1 VSLVYGFTKASSD
14 GWAAAQTLTF
24 LGIAVVLLV
33 AFVVVETRA
42 SHPLLP
48 LRVVSERNRGGSFL
62 ASFLLGAGLFAMFV
76 FLSYYMQTVL
86 DYSALKAGVAFLPFA
101 VGLILAA
108 TASSSVVPRIGP
120 RIPMAGGL
128 LVGAIG
134 LAWLTQIGV
143 DTSFWLYVFGPQI
156 LMSVG
161 LGFAFPAISN
171 TALTNVGPSDSGV
184 ASALVNTTQQ
194 IGGSLGTALLNT
206 VAATATAGYIT
217 AHGVRSV
224 SAGLVHGYA
233 IAFAVGAVFLV
244 IAALAAAVFVTDNS
258 ANQPV
263 VDVDPV
269 LATE

>member
-1 VSLVYGFTKASSD
+1 MSLVYGFTKASSD
-14 GWAAAQTLTF
+14 GWAAAQTLAF

-48 LRVVSERNRGGSFL
+48 LRVVAERNRGGSFL
-62 ASFLLGAGLFAMFV
+62 ASFLLGAGLFTMFV

-86 DYSALKAGVAFLPFA
+86 DYSALRAGVAFLPFA

-108 TASSSVVPRIGP
+108 TASFNVVPRIGP

-161 LGFAFPAISN
+161 FGFAFPRSD
-171 TALTNVGPSDSGV
+171 TALTNFGPLIPVWQGAGQHDATDRRFPGNR
-184 ASALVNTTQQ
+184 SAQH
-194 IGGSLGTALLNT
+194 GGRHGD
-206 VAATATAGYIT
+206 AGYIT

-244 IAALAAAVFVTDNS
+244 IAALAAAVFVTDKA